1 MAQIKEDVK
10 RCNIFIDL
18 LNMDQIIVYKLCLDF
33 MSFSTSLL
41 LKKAASHMLHLLFLP
56 AATLGAVRS
65 TYWKIFRTSVP
76 S

>member
-41 LKKAASHMLHLLFLP
+41 LKKAASHTLFSICDAFFWCGPPNYFLLQ
-56 AATLGAVRS
+56 R
-65 TYWKIFRTSVP
+65 I
-76 S
+76 